1 MSEHGLQVPKLEL
14 KASGYASHIN
24 IISVETH
31 IYKYIYMQAKSQ
43 VSQLIIYPR
52 RALTSTYR

>member
-1 MSEHGLQVPKLEL
+1 LHIYIFIYMGLHRYDVYVACVTELEL

-43 VSQLIIYPR
+43 VEL
-52 RALTSTYR
+52 